1 MRQLVLH
8 SGECSERLLTFIGQG
23 TLITAAVKTALV
35 TCLSTPV
42 SRERNMNV
50 GGYSGN
56 SWRENSSAQVL
67 EGVETRGARHEI

>member
-8 SGECSERLLTFIGQG
+8 SGGCSERFLTFIGQG

-35 TCLSTPV
+35 TCLSTPI

-50 GGYSGN
+50 VGYSGN
-56 SWRENSSAQVL
+56 SWKEKLCVQVL
-67 EGVETRGARHEI
+67 EGLETRGARHEI